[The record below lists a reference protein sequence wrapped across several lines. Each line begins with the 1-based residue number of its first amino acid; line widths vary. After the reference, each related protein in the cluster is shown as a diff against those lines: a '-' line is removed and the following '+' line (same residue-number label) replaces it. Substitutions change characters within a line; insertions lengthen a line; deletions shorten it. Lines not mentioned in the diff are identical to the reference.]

1 MGSTSDTM
9 PGNNAG
15 GKTGGTT
22 AQNAA
27 QKKCQGA
34 GCHFSFTPVTL
45 DRIGGQGFNGYG
57 SLCRACLMKGWLA
70 FKTEATAI
78 AKKVRDCGAEHPGDE
93 AKINPGVSMV
103 KGREVLNILGGSTNP
118 VMLAQAVAEYGKA
131 TLKSQRGQRELSM
144 SCFGDYVIRDRT
156 GPINVHFSY
165 SGARR

>member
-1 MGSTSDTM
+1 M

-15 GKTGGTT
+15 GKIGGTT
-22 AQNAA
+22 AQ
-27 QKKCQGA
+27 KTCQGA

-45 DRIGGQGFNGYG
+45 DRIEDPGHRGYG
-57 SLCRACLMKGWLA
+57 SLCRACLLKGWLA
-70 FKTEATAI
+70 FKTEATAL
-78 AKKVRDCGAEHPGDE
+78 AKKVRDCRAEHPGDE

-131 TLKSQRGQRELSM
+131 KIRRQPGQRELSM
-144 SCFGDYVIRDRT
+144 SCFGDYVIGDRT
-156 GPINVHFSY
+156 GAINVHFSY

>member
-1 MGSTSDTM
+1 M

-22 AQNAA
+22 AQNPA
-27 QKKCQGA
+27 QKTCQGA

-45 DRIGGQGFNGYG
+45 DRIEGPGRTGYG
-57 SLCRACLMKGWLA
+57 SLCRACLLKGWLA
-70 FKTEATAI
+70 FKTEATAL
-78 AKKVRDCGAEHPGDE
+78 AKKVRDCRAEHPSDE

-131 TLKSQRGQRELSM
+131 KIRGQTGQRQLSM
-144 SCFGDYVIRDRT
+144 SCFGDYVIGDRT

-165 SGARR
+165 SGASR